1 MIVAAIAFLLNTTES
16 VLILKSRKRWK
27 PFEKILLSLSFAD
40 MIVATATIV
49 YYSLS
54 IVGVT
59 VKGRRLSAEYFIFV
73 LLLSENYSLLHILV
87 ITVDRFMAVKNP
99 IQHNMRM
106 QGSLPSILIT
116 AIWGCALLSSGLVVL
131 IAATAKTKVF
141 LTIQVFSV
149 ALIILGICFALAYR
163 HMFLVAVEHANQR
176 SLKHK
181 EEDNHHCVIKD
192 FLFLQECKKER
203 MMLITCCLVLSSYVI
218 CIYPVSIET
227 LIADDFSEISIVS
240 QVLLLSNSALNP
252 LVYFFKGFRERHL
265 RESRRANLLKDAI
278 IANTTSS
285 PQITTKRELEDNL
298 HVANGKLIT
307 DSKI

>member
-1 MIVAAIAFLLNTTES
+1 MVVAAIAFLLNTTES
-16 VLILKSRKRWK
+16 VLILKARKRWK
-27 PFEKILLSLSFAD
+27 PFEKILLSLSSAD
-40 MIVATATIV
+40 ILVATATIV

-87 ITVDRFMAVKNP
+87 ITIDRFMAVKNP

-106 QGSLPSILIT
+106 QGSLPNILIT
-116 AIWGCALLSSGLVVL
+116 AIWGCALLSSGVVVL
-131 IAATAKTKVF
+131 IAATAKSKLL
-141 LTIQVFSV
+141 LTIQSFSV
-149 ALIILGICFALAYR
+149 ALIIMGICFAFAYR
-163 HMFLVAVEHANQR
+163 HMFLVAIDHANQR
-176 SLKHK
+176 SLKQK
-181 EEDNHHCVIKD
+181 EENHHCAIKD
-192 FLFLQECKKER
+192 FFFLQECKRER

-227 LIADDFSEISIVS
+227 LIANDVGEISIVS

-252 LVYFFKGFRERHL
+252 LVYFFKGFRERRL

-278 IANTTSS
+278 TANTTSS
-285 PQITTKRELEDNL
+285 PQITIRKEQENDL
-298 HVANGKLIT
+298 HAATGKLMT